1 MNRLH
6 LLTLAIGVVGSLG
19 ACGDSQISAD
29 GSDGAAVA
37 ACRDV
42 LAQVSKPERLATTV
56 REEGSDYTV
65 SAWRDG
71 RAEGKPDY
79 LCQVARDE
87 NAERG
92 VAVVKL
98 QARDGAGGYRSTL
111 DIEFDTEK

>member
-6 LLTLAIGVVGSLG
+6 LPALVTSIVCSVA
-19 ACGDSQISAD
+19 ACGDSQVSPD

-56 REEGSDYTV
+56 REESPGYMV

-71 RAEGKPDY
+71 RTEGKPDY

-87 NAERG
+87 SAERG
-92 VAVVKL
+92 VAVVRL
-98 QARDGAGGYRSTL
+98 QARDGEGGYRSTL
-111 DIEFDTEK
+111 DIEFNAEK

>member
-1 MNRLH
+1 MHRLH
-6 LLTLAIGVVGSLG
+6 LLALAIGVVCSAG
-19 ACGDSQISAD
+19 ACGDFRVSAD

-37 ACRDV
+37 ACREA
-42 LAQVSKPERLATTV
+42 LAQVSRPEGVATTV
-56 REEGSDYTV
+56 REEGSGYTV

-71 RAEGKPDY
+71 RAEGEPDY

-92 VAVVKL
+92 VAVVRL
-98 QARDGAGGYRSTL
+98 RARDGAGGYRSTL

>member
-6 LLTLAIGVVGSLG
+6 LVALGVGVVCSIG

-37 ACRDV
+37 ACHDV
-42 LAQVSKPERLATTV
+42 LAQVSKSERLATTV
-56 REEGSDYTV
+56 REDGSGYMV
-65 SAWRDG
+65 SAWRGG
-71 RAEGKPDY
+71 RADGKPDY

-87 NAERG
+87 KAERG
-92 VAVVKL
+92 VAVVRL
-98 QARDGAGGYRSTL
+98 RARDGAGGYRSTL